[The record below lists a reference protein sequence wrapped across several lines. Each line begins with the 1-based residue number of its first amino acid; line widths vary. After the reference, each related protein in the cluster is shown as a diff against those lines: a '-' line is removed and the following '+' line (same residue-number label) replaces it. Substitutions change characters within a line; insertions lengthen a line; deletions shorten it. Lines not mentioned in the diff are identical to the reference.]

1 MQPVNISTSDTLQ
14 YPLSVC
20 RYKIV
25 FNYQELTN
33 IHDVLLAFAILFDRP
48 CAYILTVIVF
58 VLLWRMCQE
67 QPKSDSSYNSTIIQL
82 LANCFHSF
90 IHMIDI
96 FCLGASL
103 VSFAVF
109 SVFNFL
115 HIGKV
120 ERGKVLSTHYKRQNM
135 LTYPYCIYDIYIH
148 WHMIFSIY
156 SNLWLS
162 VNFYGLSLYI
172 YIQYKTTVSSEA
184 FIL

>member
-1 MQPVNISTSDTLQ
+1 M
-14 YPLSVC
+14 
-20 RYKIV
+20 
-25 FNYQELTN
+25 
-33 IHDVLLAFAILFDRP
+33 
-48 CAYILTVIVF
+48 
-58 VLLWRMCQE
+58 
-67 QPKSDSSYNSTIIQL
+67 
-82 LANCFHSF
+82 
-90 IHMIDI
+90 
-96 FCLGASL
+96 
-103 VSFAVF
+103 F

-184 FIL
+184 FILWSMKTSNIQSKEPTTYIVIILNFKQVHFGFFYLTLIDLLLKPHPHTFYEANICIFSLLLCCWIWYKPLQNAWKK